1 MALSYPNRGDTEG
14 RLKYWTRQIDF
25 AEKYYA
31 PIFEAS
37 ETLISQYNMEPASLR
52 EKLTDQSSSRKVDP
66 AVRVKANLVYG
77 WVDQHISNLA
87 AHDPRFRVQ
96 PFNQQGVG
104 AETSV
109 ARISDY
115 WYRETGQ
122 LAQDKRV
129 LLDAFLSPF
138 GVSKIG
144 WTADIEGIV
153 ERLVNFD
160 PDSVIDD
167 PMQETE
173 FLLGGQPTRI
183 MPDQLHEQH
192 IEIHVAMTQ
201 QPNITPAAR
210 QLVEAHIKEHDRM
223 LNRGDPDRNT
233 TVKWESPFG
242 QRWEFG
248 SFLIDPLAQNG
259 LSDARWIAFKW
270 RRPVDEVVS
279 DGSLSN
285 TTHLEPDP
293 HERIAG
299 APEMDPRFVLDDFGM
314 VTGYEIWARN
324 FPVDINQRRNLFINF
339 SKHHSKFFR
348 DDEDWPYERLEDYP
362 AEILNFNAGIH
373 TWFNKPPLLMAGA
386 DSVQTLIHEIM
397 DSYLHVVRK
406 QKNLFLYDPEYLEEG
421 EIDDVLASPDMTAF
435 SVEGLA
441 QSNGRA
447 VIPIEF
453 GNVMSEKGELLSIAE
468 RLLDRAAGTPQ
479 PGRVPDPES
488 ATEANI
494 IDRKATAR
502 EDERSDLFEKF
513 QIRKANKFW
522 KLTTEFKPER
532 LFLIDPRAQKFVQ
545 IDDDVVKGE
554 YAFEIDISS
563 SAQAV
568 ALERKQWLDLLNL
581 FAGMTEVFQL
591 IHGQPPNIARI
602 AELLLVRGYQI
613 QDPATI
619 LPFLEQALAAGPEN
633 IEEEIIQQLTGQPG
647 GGGGPSAAVS
657 AAIQKGGDR
666 GPIKSEQFRGG
677 EPAQSRVLGQATR
690 ITTEGSNGQE

>member
-1 MALSYPNRGDTEG
+1 
-14 RLKYWTRQIDF
+14 
-25 AEKYYA
+25 
-31 PIFEAS
+31 
-37 ETLISQYNMEPASLR
+37 
-52 EKLTDQSSSRKVDP
+52 
-66 AVRVKANLVYG
+66 
-77 WVDQHISNLA
+77 
-87 AHDPRFRVQ
+87 
-96 PFNQQGVG
+96 
-104 AETSV
+104 
-109 ARISDY
+109 
-115 WYRETGQ
+115 
-122 LAQDKRV
+122 
-129 LLDAFLSPF
+129 
-138 GVSKIG
+138 
-144 WTADIEGIV
+144 
-153 ERLVNFD
+153 
-160 PDSVIDD
+160 
-167 PMQETE
+167 
-173 FLLGGQPTRI
+173 
-183 MPDQLHEQH
+183 
-192 IEIHVAMTQ
+192 
-201 QPNITPAAR
+201 
-210 QLVEAHIKEHDRM
+210 
-223 LNRGDPDRNT
+223 
-233 TVKWESPFG
+233 
-242 QRWEFG
+242 
-248 SFLIDPLAQNG
+248 
-259 LSDARWIAFKW
+259 
-270 RRPVDEVVS
+270 
-279 DGSLSN
+279 
-285 TTHLEPDP
+285 
-293 HERIAG
+293 
-299 APEMDPRFVLDDFGM
+299 
-314 VTGYEIWARN
+314 
-324 FPVDINQRRNLFINF
+324 
-339 SKHHSKFFR
+339 
-348 DDEDWPYERLEDYP
+348 
-362 AEILNFNAGIH
+362 
-373 TWFNKPPLLMAGA
+373 
-386 DSVQTLIHEIM
+386 M

-613 QDPATI
+613 QDPETI
-619 LPFLEQALAAGPEN
+619 LPFLAAGPEN
-633 IEEEIIQQLTGQPG
+633 IEEEIVQQLTGQPG

-657 AAIQKGGDR
+657 AAIQKGSER
-666 GPIKSEQFRGG
+666 GPMKSEQFRGG
-677 EPAQSRVLGQATR
+677 EPTQSRVLGRATR
-690 ITTEGSNGQE
+690 VTTEGDNGQV